1 MAPCITPNAPVQK
14 AANMPAIHI
23 ASERSIHIVGIRI
36 DVIGRT
42 MRLALVGISI
52 GFVASL
58 AVSRFIVSLLFRT
71 APNDPLTFIGMVVLL
86 GVVALLAGYLP
97 ARKASKIDP
106 MIALRSN

>member
-1 MAPCITPNAPVQK
+1 
-14 AANMPAIHI
+14 MPAIHI